1 MIFYHLTLIIP
12 PYTAPLH
19 YISVSLSAP
28 KYIIFFLDIYKN
40 HNKKTEQNNTTKNTT
55 EQQKKPKNTTPQ
67 KNRTEQKK
75 TEFKGFLDYRGR
87 RVIAH

>member
-55 EQQKKPKNTTPQ
+55 EQQKNTTEQQ
-67 KNRTEQKK
+67 KKTKKHNTTKKQNRTEENRIQGI
-75 TEFKGFLDYRGR
+75 FRL
-87 RVIAH
+87 

>member
-87 RVIAH
+87 GVIAH